1 VTKTKINKKYPSK
14 YYKLIHLTN
23 LSYGTEEG
31 GRRDRGRRGFAT
43 RLLKCQLV
51 LLQVVQIEGIF
62 IDRLDTE
69 R

>member
-1 VTKTKINKKYPSK
+1 MCYKIIQVQSTHYR
-14 YYKLIHLTN
+14 LILITN

-31 GRRDRGRRGFAT
+31 GRRDRGRRRFAT
-43 RLLKCQLV
+43 RLLLKDQLV
-51 LLQVVQIEGIF
+51 LLQVVQIEGVF